1 MKNCYNS
8 FKNESWRKKMPK
20 YNVTTKEE
28 ERSERLSQKGRIGEY
43 WIKRGVVSKLLTS
56 KLVLFVMLLNFF
68 LTTANAA
75 VEVELPDETS
85 GGIIFH
91 AWNMSFIEIIAQ
103 LPYIA
108 EAGFNTIQTSPIG
121 DSLFQNPYYDGEGN
135 PTSDEIRSFVGTWW
149 FLYQPRSFEIGN
161 MIGTEAE
168 FRALTEAAAEYGINI
183 IVDALPNHTTAWWH
197 EIDDSLRRP
206 ELFHA
211 VPGDGTQWDRNIS
224 VWSHR
229 ADSRRS
235 RLLGLVDFYTGN
247 PEFQEMYMEF
257 LGRIIDAGAS
267 GFRYDAMVHIEL
279 PYPYDDEEIAS
290 DFWPRIQQFV
300 DERVIANG
308 RTPFQYG
315 EILSRWHEDY
325 LRALPGMVVTACAY
339 GYHIR
344 NNVIRGVLGNWDDPH
359 FHVQGYEG
367 ALGNRFVVWVE
378 SHDTYGN
385 AGDSRNITD
394 EQMRVAWA
402 IITARY
408 GTTPLFLVRPGE
420 GFENDGQMFYR
431 REDGSYGNNW
441 GHRDFYRDKTIVEV
455 NWFANYF
462 IDQPEHTSDHYHIAL
477 IERGPAGETTGVVI
491 ANTGTEV
498 SEVDFPV
505 QMVDGEYIDQISG
518 QTFTVENGRIT
529 GPEIEGRSVAVIYG
543 SVPRGSTARGLE
555 ISGLAVAGIAGVC
568 MVALVGGLV
577 IAKKKK

>member
-1 MKNCYNS
+1 MKKQK
-8 FKNESWRKKMPK
+8 FRTTP
-20 YNVTTKEE
+20 NV
-28 ERSERLSQKGRIGEY
+28 I
-43 WIKRGVVSKLLTS
+43 SKLLIFT
-56 KLVLFVMLLNFF
+56 LILAMLFNIYSV
-68 LTTANAA
+68 TVGATEDAIVAN
-75 VEVELPDETS
+75 VTMEIDLPYETN
-85 GGIIFH
+85 GGIILH
-91 AWNMSFIEIIAQ
+91 AWNMSFNEIIAQ

-121 DSLFQNPYYDGEGN
+121 DSLFQNSYYDGEGN
-135 PTSDEIRSFVGTWW
+135 PTSDETRSRVGTWW

-168 FRALTEAAAEYGINI
+168 FRALTAAASEYGINI
-183 IVDALPNHTTAWWH
+183 IVDAIPNHTTAWWH

-211 VPGDGTQWDRNIS
+211 VPGDGTEWDRNIS

-229 ADSRRS
+229 GDSRRS

-247 PEFQEMYMEF
+247 PEFQELYMEF

-279 PYPYDDEEIAS
+279 PYPYDDAEIAS
-290 DFWPRIQQFV
+290 DFWPIIQQFV

-315 EILSRWHEDY
+315 EILGRWHEDY
-325 LRALPGMVVTACAY
+325 LRALPGMAVTACTY

-344 NNVIRGVLGNWDDPH
+344 DNIIRGVLGNWDDPH
-359 FHVQGYEG
+359 FHVIGYEG
-367 ALGNRFVVWVE
+367 ATAERFVVWVE

-385 AGDSRNITD
+385 AGVSRNITD

-402 IITARY
+402 MITARQ

-441 GHRDFYRDKTIVEV
+441 GHRDFFRDETIVAV

-462 IDQPEHTSDHYHIAL
+462 IDQPEHTSDHDGQVAM
-477 IERGPAGETTGVVI
+477 IERGPAGATTGIVI
-491 ANTGTEV
+491 TNAGIDTR
-498 SEVDFPV
+498 EVDFPV
-505 QMVDGEYIDQISG
+505 QMVDGEYIDHVSG
-518 QTFTVENGRIT
+518 NIFTVENGRIA
-529 GPEIEGRSVAVIYG
+529 GPELEGRSVAVIYG
-543 SVPRGSTARGLE
+543 IVPSSLE
-555 ISGLAVAGIAGVC
+555 ITGLIIAGIATVC
-568 MVALVGGLV
+568 IVALVASAV
-577 IAKKKK
+577 IVKRKSNK